1 MKKKI
6 FTLFLCALMVLLPC
20 SSYAS
25 KPIIATDNTST
36 PYQAKV
42 FLYNRNT
49 SKKLMGCVDYIYEYC
64 DKVGIDATLVIA
76 MTSIETGY
84 GKSHLFRSYNNPGG
98 LKATH
103 GWMRFKNIKDGY
115 KAMIDKLAVM
125 SGVRKSNTYYFNSCH
140 YIQDLGDMYWVE
152 NGCDNGYYHML
163 LKQMHRITSI
173 EDKTPKEKKSKK
185 EKHEG
190 VTVRRTNTKTNK
202 KIIDKL
208 FKKPKKQSAKD
219 YLLSFNKHKEK
230 NGMNIINKV
239 LDSKKGTEN

>member
-1 MKKKI
+1 
-6 FTLFLCALMVLLPC
+6 
-20 SSYAS
+20 
-25 KPIIATDNTST
+25 
-36 PYQAKV
+36 
-42 FLYNRNT
+42 
-49 SKKLMGCVDYIYEYC
+49 MGCVDYIYEYC

-163 LKQMHRITSI
+163 LKQMHGIKSI
-173 EDKTPKEKKSKK
+173 EDKTPKEKNLKK
-185 EKHEG
+185 KNMRVSLLEEQ
-190 VTVRRTNTKTNK
+190 T
-202 KIIDKL
+202 L
-208 FKKPKKQSAKD
+208 KQTRK
-219 YLLSFNKHKEK
+219 
-230 NGMNIINKV
+230 
-239 LDSKKGTEN
+239 